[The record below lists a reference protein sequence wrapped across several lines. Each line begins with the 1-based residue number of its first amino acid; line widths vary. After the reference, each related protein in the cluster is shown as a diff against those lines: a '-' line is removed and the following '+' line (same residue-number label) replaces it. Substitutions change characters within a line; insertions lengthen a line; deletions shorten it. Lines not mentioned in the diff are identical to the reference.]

1 MRATYLKDVSENCY
15 QDRHM
20 AESFTNNE
28 QIVICKADKLEKH
41 MGNFTTEVAKYR
53 DSSKFRMMDC
63 EYKAGNNLAKAKE
76 CIADYL
82 KDMAQDNDSLFSFSK

>member
-1 MRATYLKDVSENCY
+1 MSENCY

-28 QIVICKADKLEKH
+28 QIEICKADKLDKH
-41 MGNFTTEVAKYR
+41 MGKFNAEVAKYR

-63 EYKAGNNLAKAKE
+63 EYKAGNNISKAKE

-82 KDMAQDNDSLFSFSK
+82 NDMAQDNESLFAFSK